1 MAGDRLTGRPRFA
14 GGLPVSLWSRQAVS
28 RCGRCFYDGGGERSS
43 SSFAVPK
50 GRRNAMRVAFMGAI
64 ALPPRRLGRLAGL
77 GGPAV
82 RPPDRCFPGRRCFST
97 SRLSALRLKA
107 KETPDGRA
115 EADRIGADTKKPS
128 ETASGPG
135 GLGERKG
142 LRPRSGS
149 GRFKR
154 PRRTWPSPAP
164 PGSAASSEHRASWR
178 RCTGRGKRR

>member
-28 RCGRCFYDGGGERSS
+28 RCGRCFHD
-43 SSFAVPK
+43 
-50 GRRNAMRVAFMGAI
+50 GRRAVFQFLCRSQRPTERDACRVHGRE

-142 LRPRSGS
+142 SRPRSGS